1 MAPRGTVGGGGGE
14 KSSRE
19 RERRTRVGYWPKPD
33 GEKNTIC
40 AFPNKKKIDLNL
52 TKLAEYQGGGGNEF
66 EQKLLKTIP
75 SSEAHHR
82 PGSPRNESATFALS
96 ASGVKRRRRGR
107 KSGGRFSLTC
117 ARLAERE
124 N

>member
-1 MAPRGTVGGGGGE
+1 MLWPQGE
-14 KSSRE
+14 PSEEEKKARE
-19 RERRTRVGYWPKPD
+19 REREADESRVLAQAGW
-33 GEKNTIC
+33 GEKHNMR
-40 AFPNKKKIDLNL
+40 FPKQKKIDLNL